1 MASSQNGWPASD
13 EPRTIGVE
21 AYVVPGTQIK
31 IRCSKKVAPLLI
43 NFCAEFNMEVE
54 KLEGKTLDDWGYA
67 YRAIRGQE
75 DAGNLSNHASGTAV
89 DLNSLKHPLGR
100 RGTFTKEQEVKIR
113 ALADKWGLRWGGDYK
128 NRADEMHFEINLSP
142 LGVKA
147 KIVELGL
154 TEWKGYKGEKTH

>member
-43 NFCAEFNMEVE
+43 NFCAEFNAEVE
-54 KLEGKTLDDWGYA
+54 KLEGGSLDDWGYA

-89 DLNSLKHPLGR
+89 DLNSSRHVLGR
-100 RGTFTKEQEVKIR
+100 RGTFTKEQEAAEAAKAAKRMSAADKLR
-113 ALADKWGLRWGGDYK
+113 ALGL
-128 NRADEMHFEINLSP
+128 DEAEVSAL
-142 LGVKA
+142 LG
-147 KIVELGL
+147 
-154 TEWKGYKGEKTH
+154 